1 MKKESNTLAEMYQTE
16 AALRQSLASKVSR
29 IESDLHSLKQH
40 GLVSEYVY
48 NIIIKDLAS

>member
-1 MKKESNTLAEMYQTE
+1 MKHQTLAEVYQE
-16 AALRQSLASKVSR
+16 EFALRHSLASKISR